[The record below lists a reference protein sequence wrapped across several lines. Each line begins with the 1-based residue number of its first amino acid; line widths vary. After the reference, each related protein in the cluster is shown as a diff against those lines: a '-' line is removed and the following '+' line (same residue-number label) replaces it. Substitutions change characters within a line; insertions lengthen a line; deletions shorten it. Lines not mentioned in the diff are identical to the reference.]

1 MKKMISKFKERLAN
15 AKNNEGGFTLVELIV
30 VIVILAILI
39 GVTVGGVNK
48 NIAKSRVN
56 TDINNAASIQSVLST
71 LGAEEDVYKAAHGL
85 ASDTTIKFNWTKGT
99 NGAALAANSIKIG
112 TGETATDITGLVNSI
127 LTDGLPE
134 SKTGDGFVLQLSCS
148 KDGSVS
154 VKCQALADENATL
167 TADGATSLDP
177 TP

>member
-1 MKKMISKFKERLAN
+1 MKKMISKLKERLAN

-48 NIAKSRVN
+48 YIATSRVN

-71 LGAEEDVYKAAHGL
+71 IATEEDVYKAAHGL
-85 ASDTTIKFNWTKGT
+85 AADTTTKFNWTKGT

-112 TGETATDITGLVNSI
+112 TTDITGLINSL

-167 TADGATSLDP
+167 AADGATSLDP

>member
-48 NIAKSRVN
+48 KIATARVN

-71 LGAEEDVYKAAHGL
+71 IATEEDVYKAARTAGTG
-85 ASDTTIKFNWTKGT
+85 TTTYTWTNAVAT
-99 NGAALAANSIKIG
+99 IPANTIKIG
-112 TGETATDITGLVNSI
+112 TADLANSI
-127 LTDGLPE
+127 NALLTDGLPE
-134 SKTGDGFVLQLSCS
+134 SKTGDGFTLTFTY
-148 KDGSVS
+148 DATGAIT
-154 VKCQALADENATL
+154 VKCVP
-167 TADGATSLDP
+167 SI
-177 TP
+177 TPAPAPSPAP